1 MKRMTKQEAREIIAK
16 LREAHPHAKGELVAA
31 NPFQLLIATIL
42 SAQTTDKQVNRVTPA
57 LFAAYPTPA
66 ALAAAKPAEVEE
78 YIHSI
83 GFFRMKAQN
92 IIRTAALLEQEFG
105 GEVPQ
110 EIPLLM
116 TLPGVGKKTANVVAS
131 NAFGVPAIAV
141 DTHVFRVSN
150 RLGLSV
156 SKDVA
161 SCEADLERILDRAV
175 WSEAHHLLIFQGRY
189 VCKARRP
196 ECERCNVCA
205 HCRYYGELSCVL

>member
-1 MKRMTKQEAREIIAK
+1 MKRMTKKEAREIITM
-16 LREAHPHAKGELVAA
+16 LREAHPNAKGELVAE
-31 NPFQLLIATIL
+31 NPFQLLIATML

-57 LFAAYPTPA
+57 LFKAYPTPE
-66 ALAAAKPAEVEE
+66 ALAKAEQSEVEE

-83 GFFRMKAQN
+83 GFFRTKAKN
-92 IIRTAALLEQEFG
+92 IIHTAALLEEEFN

-110 EIPLLM
+110 EISLLV
-116 TLPGVGKKTANVVAS
+116 TLPGVGQKTANVAAS

-150 RLGLSV
+150 RLGLSA
-156 SKDVA
+156 SKDVSA
-161 SCEADLERILDRAV
+161 CEEDLKRLLDHDV

-196 ECERCNVCA
+196 ECDRCNLRA
-205 HCRYYGELSCVL
+205 HCRYYEASSCVS

>member
-1 MKRMTKQEAREIIAK
+1 MKRMTKTEAREIIAK
-16 LREAHPHAKGELVAA
+16 LREAHPDAKGELVAE

-66 ALAAAKPAEVEE
+66 ALGKATPAAVEE

-83 GFFRMKAQN
+83 GFFRTKAKN
-92 IIRTAALLEQEFG
+92 IIRTAALLEEEFA

-110 EIPLLM
+110 DIPLLM

-156 SKDVA
+156 SKDVVE
-161 SCEADLERILDRAV
+161 CEKDLQRILDRDV

-196 ECERCNVCA
+196 ECERCNLCE
-205 HCRYYGELSCVL
+205 HCRYYEASSCAS